1 MITKDN
7 LKALL
12 LSLGFEK
19 NGHQYSKKFADS
31 DIFLK
36 VDFDKN
42 ELIYP
47 EEQGLKIRERQTCN
61 LSANENFVVFECVHR
76 LLEKGYKP
84 EHIEL
89 EPKWKLGHGASGGR
103 ADILIKDNQGT
114 PLLIIECKTPG
125 NEFNKAWKNT
135 ELHGDQLFSYAQQI
149 PDTQFLCLYTSS
161 CTEKGELFYVSHIIS
176 HKDNP
181 KVLEE
186 GKNLKAFKDGGDAKN
201 RFVVWRDTY
210 KKEFTT
216 KGIFEPNIQPYQIG
230 KDKYTL
236 DDLSSIDAKDK
247 EGKYHKFRT
256 ILRKHNV
263 SGRENAFDVL
273 VNLFLCKIVDEA
285 ENTTDLKFYWKGIA
299 YDSFFDLIDRL
310 QALYKIGMERFL
322 DQDIVYISNDQI
334 DNAFWAVKQKR
345 NATKAQIKDYFR
357 QLKFFTNN
365 DFGFIDVHNETLFY
379 QNAKVLLEVVQ
390 MWQDLRLKDQ
400 EQNQFLGDMFEYFLD
415 QGIKQSEGQFF
426 TPMPICKFI
435 LMSLPLESI
444 VKDSTQAPKAID
456 YACGAGHFLNE
467 LAAQLKPFI
476 SQYKQTEAKVFF
488 QEIIGIEKEYRLSKV
503 AKVAAF
509 MYGQEGIEILH
520 HDALDQHPKV
530 QKGSFNILVANPP
543 FAVEGFLETLPEEQ
557 REQYAL
563 TQTVTDVANNRNIQ
577 CFFIERA
584 KQLLAPGGVAGIIVP
599 SSVLSNSDSTHT
611 GSREILLQYFDIV
624 ALVEL
629 GSGTFGKTGTNTV
642 VLFIRRKPQLPEP
655 AEHYRNRVED
665 WFELSTEDAPDED
678 METYQDLHLIKKYCQ
693 HIAIPFEHYQTLLHG
708 EPSVELLAC
717 ELFQDYKKDFDHS
730 TEIKNLLESHRKQC
744 NGLEKA
750 LYAEV
755 NKELKVTKIKLSDA
769 EIKQKV
775 DASLPNKLG
784 ELKATQKHELKKRF
798 LAYLQKIEKDKLF
811 YFVLAYSNPQQV
823 LVVKSPNDNKEQKQ
837 FLGYEWSAAKG
848 NEGIKLTIDA
858 QGKHF
863 TALYDPENR
872 YNPDKINA
880 LIQENFS
887 ANAVAIPE
895 TLQSIASTAHLVDL
909 LDFSRKDFD
918 KHISLSVKKNVSIE
932 SKWELV
938 KLENLMKIVRGASPR
953 PIDYYLTNDE
963 AGIAWIKI
971 GDVSKG
977 SKYITQTAE
986 KITVEGAEKSRTVK
1000 EGDFVLSN
1008 SMSFGRPYI
1017 LKISGCIHDGWLLL
1031 SNFSE
1036 KINKDYLYEVLSY
1049 EDTQLQ
1055 FTESAAGGVVQNL
1068 NTGRVKATKIPV
1080 PPLEIQIQIM
1090 QECEAIDEEVIA
1102 AQASMEQAKTELKQ
1116 LLKNNKFSL
1125 KKLEEVAVRVS
1136 EQIDPNNYQG
1146 EVNYIGLENI
1156 ESQTGRLVGGIRAN
1170 YNQIKSAKTCFKVN
1184 DVLYGKLR
1192 PNLNK
1197 VYLAKEEGICSTDIL
1212 VFRFENEFLAQ
1223 YYAHYLLF
1231 DEFNK
1236 EVLQGVKGQQLPR
1249 TSWKHLSFIKVPYSN
1264 DLAAQQQL
1272 ITEISAH
1279 EANITAAQKIIDE
1292 AASKKQAI
1300 LKQYL

>member
-7 LKALL
+7 LKPLL

-19 NGHQYSKKFADS
+19 NGHQYSKQFADS

-36 VDFDKN
+36 VDFNKN

-47 EEQGLKIRERQTCN
+47 EEQGLKIHERQTCN
-61 LSANENFVVFECVHR
+61 LSSNENFVVFECVHR

-103 ADILIKDNQGT
+103 ADILIKDNQGA

-201 RFVVWRDTY
+201 RFIVWRDTY

-236 DDLSSIDAKDK
+236 EDLNSIDASDK

-310 QALYKIGMERFL
+310 QALYKTGMERFL

-444 VKDSTQAPKAID
+444 IKDSSQAPKAID

-530 QKGSFNILVANPP
+530 QKDSFNILVANPP

-599 SSVLSNSDSTHT
+599 SSVLSNSDSTHI

-642 VLFIRRKPQLPEP
+642 VLFIRRKHQLPEP

-665 WFELSTEDAPDED
+665 WFEPSTEDAPNED

-708 EPSVELLAC
+708 EPSAELLAC
-717 ELFQDYKKDFDHS
+717 ELFHDYKKDFDHS
-730 TEIKNLLESHRKQC
+730 TETKNLLESHRKQC

-755 NKELKVTKIKLSDA
+755 NKELKITKIKLSDA

-775 DASLPNKLG
+775 DATLPNKLS
-784 ELKATQKHELKKRF
+784 ELKATQKNEIKKRF
-798 LAYLQKIEKDKLF
+798 LSYLQKIEKDKLF
-811 YFVLAYSNPQQV
+811 YFVLAYSNPQKV
-823 LVVKSPNDNKEQKQ
+823 LVVKSPSDNKEQKQ
-837 FLGYEWSAAKG
+837 FLGYEWSTAKG
-848 NEGIKLTIDA
+848 NEGIKLITDA

-863 TALYDPENR
+863 TPLYCPENR
-872 YNPDKINA
+872 HNPHKLNV
-880 LIQENFS
+880 LIEDNFS
-887 ANAVAIPE
+887 GNTVVIPE
-895 TLQSIASTAHLVDL
+895 VLHAYASMVGLIDL

-918 KHISLSVKKNVSIE
+918 KTISLNFKKTEIEIE
-932 SKWELV
+932 SSRWEIK
-938 KLENLMKIVRGASPR
+938 KLGVICNLKAGQFVSSSDINDSNEIDLYPCYGGNGLRGYTKTFTH
-953 PIDYYLTNDE
+953 DGT
-963 AGIAWIKI
+963 
-971 GDVSKG
+971 
-977 SKYITQTAE
+977 
-986 KITVEGAEKSRTVK
+986 
-1000 EGDFVLSN
+1000 FVLI
-1008 SMSFGRPYI
+1008 GRQGALCGNIHRITGKFHATEHAVVVTPIAGVNINWLYHQ
-1017 LKISGCIHDGWLLL
+1017 LKALNLNQYKTGVAQPGL
-1031 SNFSE
+1031 S
-1036 KINKDYLYEVLSY
+1036 
-1049 EDTQLQ
+1049 
-1055 FTESAAGGVVQNL
+1055 VQNL
-1068 NTGRVKATKIPV
+1068 QVVTTPV
-1080 PPLEIQIQIM
+1080 PPLDIQAQIV
-1090 QECEAIDEEVIA
+1090 QACEAIDMGVIA
-1102 AQASMEQAKTELKQ
+1102 AQVSMEQAKNELKS
-1116 LLKNNKFSL
+1116 LLRNDKFSL
-1125 KKLEEVAVRVS
+1125 EKLENVAVKVN
-1136 EQIDPNNYQG
+1136 EQINPINYEG

-1156 ESQTGRLVGGIRAN
+1156 ESQTGRLVGDIRAN

-1212 VFRFENEFLAQ
+1212 VFRFESEFLAQ
-1223 YYAHYLLF
+1223 YYAHYLLS

-1249 TSWKHLSFIKVPYSN
+1249 TSWKHLSFIKIPYSN
-1264 DLAAQQQL
+1264 DLTAQEQL
-1272 ITEISAH
+1272 ITEISIY
-1279 EANITAAQKIIDE
+1279 EANITAAQKTIDE

>member
-7 LKALL
+7 LKTLL
-12 LSLGFEK
+12 LALQFEQ
-19 NGHQYSKKFADS
+19 NGNQFSKRFADS
-31 DIFLK
+31 DTFLK

-42 ELIYP
+42 LLIYP
-47 EEQGLKIRERQTCN
+47 EDQGLKIHERQTCN
-61 LSANENFVVFECVHR
+61 FSANENFVVFECVHR
-76 LLEKGYKP
+76 LLKKGYKP

-103 ADILIKDNQGT
+103 ADILVKDNQGK

-125 NEFNKAWKNT
+125 SEFNKAWKNT
-135 ELHGDQLFSYAQQI
+135 EVHGDLLFSYAQQI
-149 PDTQFLCLYTSS
+149 PDTQFLCLYTSG
-161 CTEKGELFYVSHIIS
+161 CTEKDELFCVSHIVS

-186 GKNLKAFKDGGDAKN
+186 GKNLKAYKEGGDAKN
-201 RFVVWRDTY
+201 RFNVWRDTY

-216 KGIFEPNIQPYQIG
+216 QGIFEPNIQPYQIG

-285 ENTTDLKFYWKGIA
+285 ENATDLKFYWKGIA

-310 QALYKIGMERFL
+310 QALYKAGMERYL
-322 DQDIVYISNDQI
+322 DQEIVYISNDQI
-334 DNAFWAVKQKR
+334 ENAFWAVKQKR
-345 NATKAQIKDYFR
+345 NATKTQIKDYFR

-365 DFGFIDVHNETLFY
+365 DFGFIDVHNEALFY

-435 LMSLPLESI
+435 LMSLPLETI
-444 VKDSTQAPKAID
+444 IKDSVQTPKAID

-467 LAAQLKPFI
+467 LAAQITPFI
-476 SQYKQTEAKVFF
+476 NQYKQTDAKIFF

-530 QKGSFNILVANPP
+530 PKNSFNILVANPP
-543 FAVEGFLETLPEEQ
+543 FAVEGFLETLPEEE

-599 SSVLSNSDSTHT
+599 SSVLSNSDSTHI

-624 ALVEL
+624 ALAEL

-642 VLFIRRKPQLPEP
+642 VLFIRRKHQLPEP

-665 WFELSTEDAPDED
+665 WFDNDTE
-678 METYQDLHLIKKYCQ
+678 MEAYQDLYFIKKYCV
-693 HIAIPFEHYQTLLHG
+693 HIAIPFEHYQTLLYG
-708 EPSVELLAC
+708 EPSAELLAS
-717 ELFQDYKKDFDHS
+717 ELFQDYKKDFDQS
-730 TEIKNLLESHRKQC
+730 SDIK
-744 NGLEKA
+744 
-750 LYAEV
+750 
-755 NKELKVTKIKLSDA
+755 KL
-769 EIKQKV
+769 
-775 DASLPNKLG
+775 
-784 ELKATQKHELKKRF
+784 ATQKFFKDYSPEQKNTELKKRF
-798 LAYLQKIEKDKLF
+798 LAYLEKIEKDKLF
-811 YFVLAYSNPQQV
+811 YFVLAYTNPQQV
-823 LVVKSPNDNKEQKQ
+823 LIVKSPSDNKEQKQ

-848 NEGIKLTIDA
+848 NEGIKLTTDA
-858 QGKHF
+858 HGKHL
-863 TALYDPENR
+863 TPLYDPENR
-872 YNPDKINA
+872 YNPNKINA
-880 LIQENFS
+880 LIQETFS
-887 ANAVAIPE
+887 GNAVAIPDA
-895 TLQSIASTAHLVDL
+895 LQSMASTSHLVDL
-909 LDFSRKDFD
+909 LDFARNNFD

-938 KLENLMKIVRGASPR
+938 KLENIMEIVRGASPR
-953 PIDYYLTNDE
+953 PIDHYLTNGE
-963 AGIAWIKI
+963 TGIAWIKI

-986 KITVEGAEKSRTVK
+986 KITLEGAEKSRAVN

-1031 SNFSE
+1031 SNFSK

-1049 EDTQLQ
+1049 EATQLQ

-1068 NTGRVKATKIPV
+1068 NTGRVKSTRIPL
-1080 PPLEIQIQIM
+1080 PPLEIQIQIVLA
-1090 QECEAIDEEVIA
+1090 CEAIDAEVIA
-1102 AQASMEQAKTELKQ
+1102 AQASMEQAKSQVKEKIEGWFNINFSMEKIEKVFSLEYGKPLPEGKRVAGEYPVMGSNGVSGYHNEYLIEAPAIIVGRKGSAGKVVFIENNCYPIDTTFYVRPIKACVMKYLYYVLSTLELEKMIKGIGVPGINRNDVYQRLIPFPDLTTQKQ
-1116 LLKNNKFSL
+1116 LIS
-1125 KKLEEVAVRVS
+1125 EIAV
-1136 EQIDPNNYQG
+1136 Q
-1146 EVNYIGLENI
+1146 
-1156 ESQTGRLVGGIRAN
+1156 ES
-1170 YNQIKSAKTCFKVN
+1170 S
-1184 DVLYGKLR
+1184 
-1192 PNLNK
+1192 
-1197 VYLAKEEGICSTDIL
+1197 
-1212 VFRFENEFLAQ
+1212 
-1223 YYAHYLLF
+1223 
-1231 DEFNK
+1231 
-1236 EVLQGVKGQQLPR
+1236 
-1249 TSWKHLSFIKVPYSN
+1249 
-1264 DLAAQQQL
+1264 
-1272 ITEISAH
+1272 
-1279 EANITAAQKIIDE
+1279 ITAAQKIIDE

>member
-7 LKALL
+7 LKTLL
-12 LSLGFEK
+12 LALKFEQ
-19 NGHQYSKKFADS
+19 NGNQYSKTFADS
-31 DIFLK
+31 EAVLK

-42 ELIYP
+42 CLIYP
-47 EEQGLKIRERQTCN
+47 EDQGLTIHERQTCN
-61 LSANENFVVFECVHR
+61 FSANENFVVFECVHR

-89 EPKWKLGHGASGGR
+89 EPKWKVGHGASGGR
-103 ADILIKDNQGT
+103 ADILVKDNQGH

-125 NEFNKAWKNT
+125 NEYNKAWKNT

-149 PDTQFLCLYTSS
+149 PDTQFLCLYTADY
-161 CTEKGELFYVSHIIS
+161 TETGGVSKLSQIIS

-181 KVLEE
+181 KVLDE

-201 RFVVWRDTY
+201 RFTVWRDTY
-210 KKEFTT
+210 KKEYTT
-216 KGIFEPNIQPYQIG
+216 QGIFESNIQPYFIG

-236 DDLSSIDAKDK
+236 DDLNSIDAKDK

-273 VNLFLCKIVDEA
+273 VNLFLCKIVDEY

-299 YDSFFDLIDRL
+299 YDSYFDLIDRL
-310 QALYKIGMERFL
+310 QALYKIGMGRYL

-334 DNAFWAVKQKR
+334 ENAFWAIKQKR
-345 NATKAQIKDYFR
+345 NATKNTIKDYFR

-365 DFGFIDVHNETLFY
+365 DFGFIDVHNEALFY

-435 LMSLPLESI
+435 LMSLPLEAI
-444 VKDSTQAPKAID
+444 IKDSIQAPKAID

-476 SQYKQTEAKVFF
+476 KQYKQTDPKAFF

-557 REQYAL
+557 RDQYAL

-584 KQLLAPGGVAGIIVP
+584 QQLLERGGVAGIIVP
-599 SSVLSNSDSTHT
+599 SSVLSNSDSTHI
-611 GSREILLQYFDIV
+611 GSREILLQAFDIV

-629 GSGTFGKTGTNTV
+629 GNGTFGKTGTNTV
-642 VLFIRRKPQLPEP
+642 VLFIRRKRQLPEP
-655 AEHYRNRVED
+655 AEHFKNRVED
-665 WFELSTEDAPDED
+665 WFENDNDED

-708 EPSVELLAC
+708 IPSADLLVH
-717 ELFQDYKKDFDHS
+717 ELFLDYKKDFDQS
-730 TEIKNLLESHRKQC
+730 GDIK
-744 NGLEKA
+744 
-750 LYAEV
+750 
-755 NKELKVTKIKLSDA
+755 KL
-769 EIKQKV
+769 
-775 DASLPNKLG
+775 
-784 ELKATQKHELKKRF
+784 ATQKFFKDYSAEQKHTELKKRW
-798 LAYLQKIEKDKLF
+798 LVYLLKIEKDKLF
-811 YFVLAYSNPQQV
+811 YFVLAYNNPQKV
-823 LVVKSPNDNKEQKQ
+823 LIVKSPSDNKEQKQ

-848 NEGIKLTIDA
+848 NEGLKMTTNA
-858 QGKHF
+858 QGNHL
-863 TALYDPENR
+863 TPLYDPENR
-872 YNPDKINA
+872 YNPEKINA
-880 LIQENFS
+880 LIQDNFS
-887 ANAVAIPE
+887 GNAVVIPE
-895 TLQSIASTAHLVDL
+895 VFESYVSLVSLVDL
-909 LDFSRKDFD
+909 LDFTRKDFD
-918 KHISLSVKKNVSIE
+918 KHISLSVKKNISIN
-932 SKWELV
+932 SKWEMV
-938 KLENLMKIVRGASPR
+938 KLENVMKIVRGASPR
-953 PIDYYLTNDE
+953 PIDRYLTNE
-963 AGIAWIKI
+963 ETGVAWIKI

-986 KITVEGAEKSRTVK
+986 KITLEGAENSRAVK

-1036 KINKDYLYEVLSY
+1036 QINKDYLYEVLSY

-1068 NTGRVKATKIPV
+1068 NTERVKTTKIPLPPLEIQTEIVQACETIDVEVAAAKTIIEIAKQDMIDKINDILISGYELKPLQSICEIKRGRFSHRPRNDPRFFGGDYPFIQTGDVVRAVASKVPYTQTLNEEGLAVSKLFQPPVVLVTIAANIGDTAVLDYPACFTDRVVGLTPKEGINARFLELMMQTHKQHLNETAPRMAQKNINVEILKPIKIPV
-1080 PPLEIQIQIM
+1080 PPLVDQQHLVDEITS
-1090 QECEAIDEEVIA
+1090 QETIIA
-1102 AQASMEQAKTELKQ
+1102 
-1116 LLKNNKFSL
+1116 
-1125 KKLEEVAVRVS
+1125 
-1136 EQIDPNNYQG
+1136 
-1146 EVNYIGLENI
+1146 
-1156 ESQTGRLVGGIRAN
+1156 
-1170 YNQIKSAKTCFKVN
+1170 
-1184 DVLYGKLR
+1184 
-1192 PNLNK
+1192 
-1197 VYLAKEEGICSTDIL
+1197 
-1212 VFRFENEFLAQ
+1212 
-1223 YYAHYLLF
+1223 
-1231 DEFNK
+1231 
-1236 EVLQGVKGQQLPR
+1236 
-1249 TSWKHLSFIKVPYSN
+1249 
-1264 DLAAQQQL
+1264 
-1272 ITEISAH
+1272 
-1279 EANITAAQKIIDE
+1279 AAQKVIDA

>member
-12 LSLGFEK
+12 LYLGFEK
-19 NGHQYSKKFADS
+19 IGNQYSKKITNS

-36 VDFDKN
+36 VDFNKN

-47 EEQGLKIRERQTCN
+47 EEQGLKIHERQTCN
-61 LSANENFVVFECVHR
+61 FSANENFVVFECVHR

-103 ADILIKDNQGT
+103 ADILIKDNQDV

-201 RFVVWRDTY
+201 RFIVWRDTY

-236 DDLSSIDAKDK
+236 EDLNPIDASDK

-310 QALYKIGMERFL
+310 QALYKTGMERFL

-444 VKDSTQAPKAID
+444 IKDSSQAPKAID

-476 SQYKQTEAKVFF
+476 SQYKQTDAKVFF

-520 HDALDQHPKV
+520 HDALVSHPKV
-530 QKGSFNILVANPP
+530 AKDSFNILVANPP
-543 FAVEGFLETLPEEQ
+543 FAVEGFLESLEDE
-557 REQYAL
+557 RENYAL
-563 TQTVTDVANNRNIQ
+563 TQTVSDIDKNKNIQ

-599 SSVLSNSDSTHT
+599 SSVLSNSDSTHI

-642 VLFIRRKPQLPEP
+642 VLFIRRKHQLPEP

-665 WFELSTEDAPDED
+665 WFESSTEDAPNED
-678 METYQDLHLIKKYCQ
+678 METYQDLHFIKKYCQ

-708 EPSVELLAC
+708 EPSAELLAC

-730 TEIKNLLESHRKQC
+730 TEIKNLVEYHRKQC

-755 NKELKVTKIKLSDA
+755 NKELKVAKIKLSDA

-775 DASLPNKLG
+775 EALLPNKLS
-784 ELKATQKHELKKRF
+784 ELKVTQKNEIKKRF
-798 LAYLQKIEKDKLF
+798 LSYLQKIEKDKLF

-823 LVVKSPNDNKEQKQ
+823 LIVKSPSDNKEQKQ

-848 NEGIKLTIDA
+848 NEGIKLTSDA
-858 QGKHF
+858 QGKHL

-872 YNPDKINA
+872 YNQDKINS
-880 LIQENFS
+880 LIQDNFLGE
-887 ANAVAIPE
+887 AVAIPE
-895 TLQSIASTAHLVDL
+895 SLQPYASGMSLIDL
-909 LDFSRKDFD
+909 LDFSRKNFD
-918 KHISLSVKKNVSIE
+918 KHFNLSVKKNIQIETKWQIKKLSDLIEIIGGGTPDTNISDYWGGDIPWLSVVDFNKDERFVSQSEKTITAAGLKNSSTKYLQKGDLIISARGTVGALAQLSIPMTFNQSCYGLRAKTE
-932 SKWELV
+932 IIDAGYLFYVLKQEIQQFKENAYGSKFDSITI
-938 KLENLMKIVRGASPR
+938 KTFDA
-953 PIDYYLTNDE
+953 
-963 AGIAWIKI
+963 IKI
-971 GDVSKG
+971 P
-977 SKYITQTAE
+977 
-986 KITVEGAEKSRTVK
+986 
-1000 EGDFVLSN
+1000 L
-1008 SMSFGRPYI
+1008 
-1017 LKISGCIHDGWLLL
+1017 
-1031 SNFSE
+1031 
-1036 KINKDYLYEVLSY
+1036 
-1049 EDTQLQ
+1049 
-1055 FTESAAGGVVQNL
+1055 
-1068 NTGRVKATKIPV
+1068 
-1080 PPLEIQIQIM
+1080 PPLEIQTQIV
-1090 QECEAIDEEVIA
+1090 QECEEVDV
-1102 AQASMEQAKTELKQ
+1102 
-1116 LLKNNKFSL
+1116 
-1125 KKLEEVAVRVS
+1125 EVEKA
-1136 EQIDPNNYQG
+1136 
-1146 EVNYIGLENI
+1146 
-1156 ESQTGRLVGGIRAN
+1156 
-1170 YNQIKSAKTCFKVN
+1170 
-1184 DVLYGKLR
+1184 
-1192 PNLNK
+1192 
-1197 VYLAKEEGICSTDIL
+1197 
-1212 VFRFENEFLAQ
+1212 
-1223 YYAHYLLF
+1223 
-1231 DEFNK
+1231 
-1236 EVLQGVKGQQLPR
+1236 
-1249 TSWKHLSFIKVPYSN
+1249 
-1264 DLAAQQQL
+1264 
-1272 ITEISAH
+1272 ITEIEKSKKEIENQTQSLINEDYPTKKLSDICNMQAGKFVSASEIKDLQDKDLFPCYGGNGLRGYTKTFTH
-1279 EANITAAQKIIDE
+1279 DGHFPLIGRQGALCGNVRIVDGKFHATEHAVVVKPNADINVNWLYHQLKLLNLNQYATGVAQPGLSVQKILNVSTVVPPVKEQENLVQQIENQEVIITAAQRIIDE
-1292 AASKKQAI
+1292 AATKKQAI

>member
-19 NGHQYSKKFADS
+19 HSHQYSKKFADS

-47 EEQGLKIRERQTCN
+47 DGLKIHERQTCN
-61 LSANENFVVFECVHR
+61 LSANENFVVFECVYR

-103 ADILIKDNQGT
+103 ADILIKDNQDT

-310 QALYKIGMERFL
+310 QALYKTGMERFL

-444 VKDSTQAPKAID
+444 IKDCSQAPRAID

-476 SQYKQTEAKVFF
+476 SQYKQTDAKVFF

-530 QKGSFNILVANPP
+530 KKDSFNILVANPP

-642 VLFIRRKPQLPEP
+642 VLFIRRKHQLPEP

-665 WFELSTEDAPDED
+665 WFEPSTEDAPNED

-693 HIAIPFEHYQTLLHG
+693 HIAIPFEHYQKLLHG
-708 EPSVELLAC
+708 EPSAELLAC

-730 TEIKNLLESHRKQC
+730 TETKNLLESHRKQC
-744 NGLEKA
+744 NGLERA
-750 LYAEV
+750 IYTEV
-755 NKELKVTKIKLSDA
+755 NKELKITKVKLSDA

-775 DASLPNKLG
+775 EASLPNKLS
-784 ELKATQKHELKKRF
+784 ELKATQKNEIKKRF
-798 LAYLQKIEKDKLF
+798 LSYLQKIEKDKLF
-811 YFVLAYSNPQQV
+811 YFVLAYTNPQKV
-823 LVVKSPNDNKEQKQ
+823 LIVKSSSDNKEQKQ

-848 NEGIKLTIDA
+848 SEGIKLATDA
-858 QGKHF
+858 QGKHL

-872 YNPDKINA
+872 YTPDKINA
-880 LIQENFS
+880 LIQENFLG
-887 ANAVAIPE
+887 NAVVIPE
-895 TLQSIASTAHLVDL
+895 SLESYVSMVNLVDL

-918 KHISLSVKKNVSIE
+918 KHLSLSVKKTVNIE
-932 SKWELV
+932 SKWNLV
-938 KLENLMKIVRGASPR
+938 RL
-953 PIDYYLTNDE
+953 
-963 AGIAWIKI
+963 
-971 GDVSKG
+971 GDICSFEYGKPLPEDKRLNGKYPVMG
-977 SKYITQTAE
+977 S
-986 KITVEGAEKSRTVK
+986 
-1000 EGDFVLSN
+1000 N
-1008 SMSFGRPYI
+1008 
-1017 LKISGCIHDGWLLL
+1017 
-1031 SNFSE
+1031 
-1036 KINKDYLYEVLSY
+1036 
-1049 EDTQLQ
+1049 
-1055 FTESAAGGVVQNL
+1055 
-1068 NTGRVKATKIPV
+1068 GRVGFHS
-1080 PPLEIQIQIM
+1080 
-1090 QECEAIDEEVIA
+1090 EC
-1102 AQASMEQAKTELKQ
+1102 L
-1116 LLKNNKFSL
+1116 
-1125 KKLEEVAVRVS
+1125 
-1136 EQIDPNNYQG
+1136 
-1146 EVNYIGLENI
+1146 
-1156 ESQTGRLVGGIRAN
+1156 
-1170 YNQIKSAKTCFKVN
+1170 IK
-1184 DVLYGKLR
+1184 G
-1192 PNLNK
+1192 P
-1197 VYLAKEEGICSTDIL
+1197 
-1212 VFRFENEFLAQ
+1212 
-1223 YYAHYLLF
+1223 
-1231 DEFNK
+1231 
-1236 EVLQGVKGQQLPR
+1236 
-1249 TSWKHLSFIKVPYSN
+1249 
-1264 DLAAQQQL
+1264 
-1272 ITEISAH
+1272 
-1279 EANITAAQKIIDE
+1279 
-1292 AASKKQAI
+1292 SK
-1300 LKQYL
+1300 